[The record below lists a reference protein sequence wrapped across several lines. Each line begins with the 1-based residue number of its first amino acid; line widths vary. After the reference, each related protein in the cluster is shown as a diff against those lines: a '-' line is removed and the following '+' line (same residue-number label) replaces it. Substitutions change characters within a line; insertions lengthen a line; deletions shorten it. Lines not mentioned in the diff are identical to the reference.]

1 MHSSGHF
8 GDHSRA
14 VRVTV
19 GNMGYEILSGDC
31 FIWLAKREP
40 NSIHAVVTDPP
51 FGLLEYIK
59 TQMEK
64 MRAGRGGVW
73 RIPPG
78 IGGAERKP
86 LPRFTVLSASEL
98 DGIRG
103 FFEDWGT
110 RIHRALVPGGTIL
123 IASNPLVSPYVCQG
137 LLAAGLERRGEIIRL
152 VRTLR
157 GGDRPKNAE
166 GEFPG
171 VSVMPRSCYEPW
183 LLFRKSISERRVA
196 ENLRKWGTGGLRRT
210 PGGLPFPDVLRS
222 ETPPDFEVGIAPHP
236 SLKPQRFMRQIVWG
250 SLPLGKGVVL
260 DPFMGSG
267 STLAAAEAVGY
278 DSIGIE
284 IDSEFLKLA
293 RRAIPKLAALHVEW
307 SSFEDV
313 GRNSHGARRANRG
326 WKRAIW
332 EDRP

>member
-1 MHSSGHF
+1 
-8 GDHSRA
+8 
-14 VRVTV
+14 
-19 GNMGYEILSGDC
+19 MGYEIVSGDC
-31 FIWLAKREP
+31 LAWLAEREP
-40 NSIHAVVTDPP
+40 NSIHAVVTNPP
-51 FGLLEYIK
+51 FGLLEYSK
-59 TQMEK
+59 AQMEK

-73 RIPPG
+73 RIPPS

-86 LPRFTVLSASEL
+86 LPRFTVLSRREL

-103 FFEDWGT
+103 YFKEWAK
-110 RIHRALVPGGTIL
+110 RIHRVLAPGGAIL

-166 GEFPG
+166 REFSG

-183 LLFRKSISERRVA
+183 LLFRKPISEERVA

-210 PGGLPFPDVLRS
+210 PNGQPFPDVLRS
-222 ETPPDFEVGIAPHP
+222 ETPPDIEVGIAPHP

-250 SLPLGKGVVL
+250 ALPLGKGIVL

-278 DSIGIE
+278 EAIGIE
-284 IDSEFLKLA
+284 IDPEFVKLA
-293 RRAIPKLAALHVEW
+293 RRAIARLTALHVEW
-307 SSFEDV
+307 RAFEDV
-313 GRNSHGARRANRG
+313 NGNGGGRAATEPHDEGRRRERRRG
-326 WKRAIW
+326 PQQLKFF
-332 EDRP
+332 

>member
-1 MHSSGHF
+1 M
-8 GDHSRA
+8 A
-14 VRVTV
+14 
-19 GNMGYEILSGDC
+19 YEIVTGDC
-31 FIWLAKREP
+31 FAWLAEREP

-51 FGLLEYIK
+51 FGLLEYSK
-59 TQMEK
+59 SQMEK

-86 LPRFTVLSASEL
+86 LPRFTVLSAREL

-103 FFEDWGT
+103 FFEEWGI

-123 IASNPLVSPYVCQG
+123 VASNPLVSPYVCQG

-166 GEFPG
+166 KEFPG

-183 LLFRKSISERRVA
+183 LLFRKPISEQRVA

-222 ETPPDFEVGIAPHP
+222 ETPADIEVGIAPHP

-284 IDSEFLKLA
+284 LDPEFLKLA
-293 RRAIPKLAALHVEW
+293 RRAIPNLAALHVVW
-307 SSFEDV
+307 RTFEGV
-313 GRNSHGARRANRG
+313 SGTNQGARFANRG
-326 WKRAIW
+326 QKRAIQG
-332 EDRP
+332 DRS